1 MGGFYRLAARARSR
15 YALSTKECRMARLS
29 ARFVAAVFV
38 AGLLSP
44 SGPAMAQKQILEDRP
59 VTMETLLD
67 RIQIEDFL
75 TRYYYDLSV
84 GKAHELAEYFT
95 EDAVLDVD
103 GIVSKGHAEIAKLY
117 TRPASAQSPAAAR
130 PQGATQYRR
139 GNMMLTNPIIN
150 VEGNVATAHLIW
162 TGVTNEGVG
171 KPPSVYEQG
180 REYTELRKVK
190 GKWLISRRFISSDSG
205 LPDRFDATWKPREH
219 R

>member
-1 MGGFYRLAARARSR
+1 MARVNARVVLAAS
-15 YALSTKECRMARLS
+15 ALALLP
-29 ARFVAAVFV
+29 
-38 AGLLSP
+38 AGP
-44 SGPAMAQKQILEDRP
+44 VMAQKQILEDRP

-117 TRPASAQSPAAAR
+117 TRPAGAQSPAAKA
-130 PQGATQYRR
+130 QYRR